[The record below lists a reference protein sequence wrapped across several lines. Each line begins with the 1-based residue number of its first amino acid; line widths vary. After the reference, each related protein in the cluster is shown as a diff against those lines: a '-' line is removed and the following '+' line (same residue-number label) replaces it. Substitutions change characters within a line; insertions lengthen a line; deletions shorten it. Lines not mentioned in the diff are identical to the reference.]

1 MEDSLERVIGICIAA
16 AVGAI
21 LVCSMVIPVVSS
33 MLGTLTVTDSNG
45 LGPVSGELE
54 TWKTLIEL
62 VVMMVIVGLVI
73 AVVRG
78 VTNRDR

>member
-1 MEDSLERVIGICIAA
+1 MEDSVDRVIGICIAA
-16 AVGAI
+16 AIGAI

-33 MLGTLTVTDSNG
+33 MLGTLTADAF
-45 LGPVSGELE
+45 GPVADQLG

-73 AVVRG
+73 AVVKG

>member
-33 MLGTLTVTDSNG
+33 MLGTLDPESSA
-45 LGPVSGELE
+45 LAPVAGEIG
-54 TWKTLIEL
+54 TWTTLIEL
-62 VVMMVIVGLVI
+62 VVMMVIIGLVI

>member
-1 MEDSLERVIGICIAA
+1 MEDSVDRVIGICIAA
-16 AVGAI
+16 AIGAV
-21 LVCSMVIPVVSS
+21 LVCSMVIPIVSS
-33 MLGTLTVTDSNG
+33 MLGTLTADA
-45 LGPVSGELE
+45 LGPVSDQLD

-73 AVVRG
+73 AVIRG

>member
-1 MEDSLERVIGICIAA
+1 MEDSVDRVIGICVAA
-16 AVGAI
+16 AMGAVLI
-21 LVCSMVIPVVSS
+21 CAMVIPIVSS
-33 MLGTLTVTDSNG
+33 MLGNLTADT
-45 LGPVSGELE
+45 LGPVADQLS

-73 AVVRG
+73 AVIRG

>member
-1 MEDSLERVIGICIAA
+1 MEDSVDRVIGICIAA
-16 AVGAI
+16 AIGAI

-33 MLGTLTVTDSNG
+33 MLGTLTVDAF
-45 LGPVSGELE
+45 GPVADQLG

-73 AVVRG
+73 AVVKG